1 MSYLTG
7 AIYPTHGETILN
19 APLETAVEAYQAGA
33 SAVALGYISPTDT
46 ELAHLQSIFK
56 LHELAIED
64 SMLGHQRAKL
74 ERYGDSLLAVVRS
87 AVYLD
92 VEEEVHLGE
101 VHLFVGRNY
110 LVCIV

>member
-7 AIYPTHGETILN
+7 AIYPTHGETVLN

-56 LHELAIED
+56 LHELAVED
-64 SMLGHQRAKL
+64 SMLGHDDCGREEQRKFRAAAN
-74 ERYGDSLLAVVRS
+74 DSA
-87 AVYLD
+87 
-92 VEEEVHLGE
+92 ENIH
-101 VHLFVGRNY
+101 N
-110 LVCIV
+110 